1 MKQASESCLISV
13 VSPVF
18 NEEQGIEAFI
28 KEVNAH
34 FETSSSFE
42 LILVDDGSSDRS
54 WEIIQEISRDFT
66 NIRGIRLTRNFGHQ
80 FAVLAGLEASLGCKV
95 AIIDSDL
102 QDPPE
107 LIVPMAELISSEI
120 DIVYGKREEREG
132 ESYFKKITAK
142 IFYRTLNRL
151 SAFEIPLD
159 TGDFRVISRRACNE
173 VVAMSEHDPFLRGLF
188 AFTGFNSVPFHYKRN
203 PRFAGETKYT
213 FLKMRK
219 LATSAFIGF
228 SDAPYKLFV
237 RLGLWFFGLA
247 ILFSIYALFHAL
259 TTEVNSGWISIF
271 AAVVF
276 FGSLNTLFIGLI
288 AKYLMIT
295 LSNVRNRPRWVIRET
310 LNCEK
315 IGAEGR
321 EDYQGTQ
328 IT

>member
-1 MKQASESCLISV
+1 MKLISDGCLISV

-18 NEEQGIEAFI
+18 NEEQGLEAFVM
-28 KEVNAH
+28 EVNSH
-34 FETSSSFE
+34 LTNSSSFE

-54 WEIIQEISRDFT
+54 WGEIQRMTKVFP
-66 NIRGIRLTRNFGHQ
+66 NVRGIRLTRNFGHQ
-80 FAVLAGLEASLGCKV
+80 FAVLAGLEAATGCKV

-107 LIVPMAELISSEI
+107 LIVAMANLISSDI

-132 ESYFKKITAK
+132 ESIFKKITAK

-173 VVAMSEHDPFLRGLF
+173 VIAMSEHDPFLRGLF
-188 AFTGFNSVPFHYKRN
+188 AFTGFKSIPFLYKRN

-237 RLGLWFFGLA
+237 RLGLWSFGLA

-288 AKYLMIT
+288 AKYVMIT
-295 LSNVRNRPRWVIRET
+295 LSNVRNRPRWVVRET
-310 LNCEK
+310 LNCK
-315 IGAEGR
+315 ITDTDHRAESQR
-321 EDYQGTQ
+321 KV
-328 IT
+328 

>member
-1 MKQASESCLISV
+1 MKLNSEECLISV

-18 NEEQGIEAFI
+18 NEEAGLETFVR
-28 KEVNAH
+28 EVNLKLSPSAN
-34 FETSSSFE
+34 FE

-54 WEIIQEISRDFT
+54 WEEIKKVASKFP

-80 FAVLAGLEASLGCKV
+80 FAVLAGLEVASGCKI

-107 LIVPMAELISSEI
+107 LINPMANLISENT

-132 ESYFKKITAK
+132 ESVFKKITAK
-142 IFYRTLNRL
+142 IFYRILNRL

-159 TGDFRVISRRACNE
+159 TGDFRVISRRACDE
-173 VVAMSEHDPFLRGLF
+173 VVSMSEHDPFLRGLF
-188 AFTGFNSVPFHYKRN
+188 AFTGFNSIPYHYKRS

-237 RLGLWFFGLA
+237 RLGIWSFGIA
-247 ILFSIYALFHAL
+247 ILFSAYALFHAL
-259 TTEVNSGWISIF
+259 TTDASSGWISIF

-276 FGSLNTLFIGLI
+276 FGSLNTLFIGLV
-288 AKYLMIT
+288 AKYMMIT
-295 LSNVRNRPRWVIRET
+295 LTNVRNRPRWIVRERT
-310 LNCEK
+310 NN
-315 IGAEGR
+315 
-321 EDYQGTQ
+321 
-328 IT
+328 

>member
-1 MKQASESCLISV
+1 VELNSEDCLISV

-18 NEEQGIEAFI
+18 NEEQGLEAFVH
-28 KEVNAH
+28 EVTAQLCLS
-34 FETSSSFE
+34 EKFE
-42 LILVDDGSSDRS
+42 LILVDDGSSDHS
-54 WEIIQEISRDFT
+54 WEEIKKASNQFT
-66 NIRGIRLTRNFGHQ
+66 NVRGIRLTRNFGHQ
-80 FAVLAGLEASLGCKV
+80 FAVLAGLEAAKGCKI

-102 QDPPE
+102 QDPPA
-107 LIVPMAELISSEI
+107 LIATMASLISEDT

-132 ESYFKKITAK
+132 ESFFKIISAK
-142 IFYRTLNRL
+142 FFYRILNRL

-188 AFTGFNSVPFHYKRN
+188 AFTGYNSIPYRYKRN

-237 RLGLWFFGLA
+237 RLGIWSFGIA
-247 ILFSIYALFHAL
+247 ILFSVYALFHAL
-259 TTEVNSGWISIF
+259 TTDASSGWISIF

-276 FGSLNTLFIGLI
+276 FGSLNTLFIGLV

-295 LSNVRNRPRWVIRET
+295 LSNVRNRPRWIIKET
-310 LNCEK
+310 T
-315 IGAEGR
+315 I
-321 EDYQGTQ
+321 
-328 IT
+328 I